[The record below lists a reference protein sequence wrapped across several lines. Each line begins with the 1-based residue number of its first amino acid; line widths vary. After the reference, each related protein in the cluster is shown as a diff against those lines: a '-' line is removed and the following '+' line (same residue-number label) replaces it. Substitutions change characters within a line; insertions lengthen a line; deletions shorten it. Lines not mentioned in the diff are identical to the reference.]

1 MILDRLIDQII
12 QKQNPTAL
20 GLDTRLEYLPE
31 EMLKSFHPQQGD
43 FKEAGKL
50 VLAFNKALIDG
61 LHEIV
66 PCVKLQVAYYE
77 MYGHHGMKAYY
88 KTIDYAHEK
97 GLIVIADAKRNDI
110 GATCAA
116 YANAYL
122 GTAPMIDKSPFSAD
136 FVTVTPYLGSD
147 GILPFVDVCES
158 NNKGIFVL
166 VKTSNPSSGELQDIN
181 IDGEPLYMKV
191 GRNVKEWGKGLIG
204 RYGYSAVGAVVGAT
218 YSEQAQQLRDALDT
232 VFFLIP
238 GYGAQ
243 GATGKDIVAS
253 FDTRGLGGVVN
264 ASRSIICAHQ
274 KEAYQTENFVDAAK
288 AAALAMKEDILES
301 LQQAGRP
308 LTKEVIKK

>member
-1 MILDRLIDQII
+1 MIIDRLIDKII
-12 QKQNPTAL
+12 EKQNPTAL

-31 EMLKSFHPQQGD
+31 EMLMDYNVKKDD
-43 FKEAGKL
+43 FKGAGKL
-50 VLAFNKALIDG
+50 ILEFNKRLIDG
-61 LHEIV
+61 LVDII

-88 KTIDYAHEK
+88 KTIEYARQK
-97 GLIVIADAKRNDI
+97 GMIAIADAKRNDI
-110 GATCAA
+110 GATCTA

-122 GTAPMIDKSPFSAD
+122 GVTPIIEKSPFAAD

-147 GILPFVDVCES
+147 GITPFIEVCDS

-166 VKTSNPSSGELQDIN
+166 VKTSNPSSGEFQDVMV
-181 IDGEPLYMKV
+181 DGQPMYMLVGNKV
-191 GRNVKEWGKGLIG
+191 KQWGKGLIG
-204 RYGYSAVGAVVGAT
+204 KYGYSSVGAVVGAT
-218 YSEQAQQLRDALDT
+218 YSEQANELRTGLDS

-253 FDTRGLGGVVN
+253 FDSRGLGGVVN

-274 KEAYQTENFVDAAK
+274 KEENEGVNFVEAARN
-288 AAALAMKEDILES
+288 AALAMQKDIIDSLKE
-301 LQQAGRP
+301 AGKP
-308 LTKEVIKK
+308 LIKEVNSK